1 MADNFLEKHYAEY
14 EAKRN
19 ALQQSNRLVK
29 KQISRLHRFSSSIEG
44 IALPTTFTDP
54 FNYTPHPLC
63 RLATD
68 EVMRFIDSHPE
79 WHEELQQGKMF
90 GVLVVKNVVG
100 KLGFLAAFSG
110 LLNKQND
117 IPYFVPA
124 VYDMLNPNGHFKTE
138 EREISAINRRI
149 ADMERN
155 IRPRPTGT
163 PSNLEGEFS
172 SCAHPTETSSN
183 LEGEFR
189 GCNHLTDIPSNLQ
202 EEAKIASL
210 KQERKKRSIALQNW
224 LFEQFVML
232 NARGERKN
240 LIEIFQEQEH
250 RMPPGGAGE
259 CAAPKLL
266 QYAFLNKLKPIAM
279 AEFWWGDS
287 PKGEDRKHGEFYPA
301 CQQKCK
307 PILKYML
314 Q

>member
-19 ALQQSNRLVK
+19 ALQQSNRLGK
-29 KQISRLHRFSSSIEG
+29 KQISRLHRFSVSIEG

-79 WHEELQQGKMF
+79 WHDELQQGKMF

-138 EREISAINRRI
+138 EREISAINHRI
-149 ADMERN
+149 AEN

-163 PSNLEGEFS
+163 PSNLEGESS
-172 SCAHPTETSSN
+172 SCAHHAKTSSN
-183 LEGEFR
+183 L
-189 GCNHLTDIPSNLQ
+189 DI
-202 EEAKIASL
+202 ITSL
-210 KQERKKRSIALQNW
+210 KQERKKRSTALQNW

-287 PKGEDRKHGEFYPA
+287 PKGEERKHGEFYPA

>member
-19 ALQQSNRLVK
+19 ALQQSNRLGK

-117 IPYFVPA
+117 SPYFVPA

-138 EREISAINRRI
+138 EREISAINHRI
-149 ADMERN
+149 ADMEGN

-163 PSNLEGEFS
+163 PSNLEGELRG
-172 SCAHPTETSSN
+172 CAHPTGTSSN
-183 LEGEFR
+183 V
-189 GCNHLTDIPSNLQ
+189 DIVT
-202 EEAKIASL
+202 SL

-259 CAAPKLL
+259 CSAPKLL

-287 PKGEDRKHGEFYPA
+287 PKGEERKHGEFYPA

>member
-19 ALQQSNRLVK
+19 ALQQSNRLGK

-138 EREISAINRRI
+138 EREISAINHRI
-149 ADMERN
+149 ADIERN

-163 PSNLEGEFS
+163 PSILEGEFS
-172 SCAHPTETSSN
+172 SCAHHAKTSSN
-183 LEGEFR
+183 V
-189 GCNHLTDIPSNLQ
+189 DIVT
-202 EEAKIASL
+202 SL
-210 KQERKKRSIALQNW
+210 KQERKKRSTALQNW

-287 PKGEDRKHGEFYPA
+287 PKGEERKHGEFYPA

-307 PILKYML
+307 PILNFML